1 MALDVA
7 QDGPADAKKIALI
20 SSAVDGVEGFCGSG
34 IQVQALRDR
43 SWRKQVLGGNS
54 NDVAVLYLHA
64 INPWGFSHLR
74 RVTHENVGMN
84 RNFPDFSK
92 PLPANV
98 GFRELR
104 PLLLPSTWPPAPE
117 VQQQVQQ
124 YIATRGMKGL
134 QAAAS
139 AGQYE
144 FAGGL
149 FFGGHAPTWSNTALH
164 QVLRDYCG
172 QASHVAWVDLHT
184 GLGPTGVGER
194 IYSGH
199 EGDPGNYARCARWWG
214 NAGAAP
220 ITRLDDGSTSPA
232 DLNGTIRQC
241 VDTELAHAEATKIT
255 LEFGTAL
262 VMQGLQAMRAEQ
274 WLKLHP
280 ETPAPKAAVIKQA
293 LRDYFYVDTHEWK
306 TQIPHQGLQTL
317 AQMVGGL
324 SEPAQSA

>member
-7 QDGPADAKKIALI
+7 RDGPADAKKIAII
-20 SSAVDGVEGFCGSG
+20 SSAVHGVEGFCGSG
-34 IQVQALRDR
+34 IQVQALRDP
-43 SWRKQVLGGNS
+43 SWREQVLGGNS

-74 RVTHENVGMN
+74 RVTHENVDMN

-98 GFRELR
+98 GYRELR

-149 FFGGHAPTWSNTALH
+149 FFGGHAPTWSNTALR

-199 EGDPGNYARCARWWG
+199 EGDLGNYARCARWWG

-262 VMQGLQAMRAEQ
+262 VMQGLQAMGAEQ

-280 ETPAPKAAVIKQA
+280 ETPAPKAASIKQA